1 MRGFIRFNKGVLKL
15 PLWVQA
21 FMILLVGANMVSPLF
36 FWAHFEAKVVFG
48 FFMASFGTMVLLTS
62 IFGFVR
68 LLGISHILWIPLI
81 YFLWPALAEHAAE
94 TYFGL
99 WLRFLIVLN
108 TLALAL
114 DALDVTRYI
123 RGDRQEMVEG
133 L

>member
-1 MRGFIRFNKGVLKL
+1 MRGFIRFNRGVLKL

-48 FFMASFGTMVLLTS
+48 VFMASFGTMVLLTS

-68 LLGISHILWIPLI
+68 LLGISHILWIPMI
-81 YFLWPALAEHAAE
+81 SFLWPVLAEHAAE

-99 WLRFLIVLN
+99 WFRILIGLN
-108 TLALAL
+108 TLSLAF

-123 RGDRQEMVEG
+123 RGDRQEMIEG